1 MSSEQT
7 STEPAHRPRRL
18 FLATLVCVLEAL
30 ALVVGGLY
38 VLVRGLAGSGD
49 QGDTATVG
57 LMLVVL
63 GAIPGIAARGL
74 WRLRRWSRGPAV
86 ITQLM
91 GLPVAW
97 TLLKTDSMFIPGGI
111 ALAAASIA
119 GLVCLLNKETT
130 ETLGIRAPSDAAS

>member
-1 MSSEQT
+1 MSSEQP
-7 STEPAHRPRRL
+7 STAPAPRPRRL
-18 FLATLVCVLEAL
+18 FLATLICALEAL

-38 VLVRGLAGSGD
+38 VLIRGLAGSGD
-49 QGDTATVG
+49 LGDTATVG
-57 LMLVVL
+57 IMLVVL

-86 ITQLM
+86 IMQLM

-97 TLLKTDSMFIPGGI
+97 TLLKTDSLFIPGGI
-111 ALAAASIA
+111 VLAAASIA
-119 GLVCLLNKETT
+119 GLVCLLNRETT

>member
-7 STEPAHRPRRL
+7 STAPPHRPRRL
-18 FLATLVCVLEAL
+18 FLATLVCALESL

-38 VLVRGLAGSGD
+38 VLIRGLAGSGD

-57 LMLVVL
+57 LMLIVL

-111 ALAAASIA
+111 ALAAASVA